1 MLRGWRDEMQ
11 NLKQLGLHPEQMLAD
26 LPAFMNRIICLA
38 DEIGISLSSYVA
50 DHIALRV
57 NSQDIALELHQ
68 AWLAYGTEWSQTI
81 INGRPI
87 VVIGFDKPL
96 RVGDWT
102 IEALELPYP
111 SDKIYPQQGWEHV
124 EFVIPGNAMSPEQLK
139 QSIDITFP
147 ALNWQQLASKGIKVK
162 ASSPAGEHER
172 LPNPTYA
179 FKKDNLCIKLHSHSL
194 AAVIASEQE

>member
-1 MLRGWRDEMQ
+1 MQ

>member
-1 MLRGWRDEMQ
+1 MQ
-11 NLKQLGLHPEQMLAD
+11 SLKQLGLDPEQMLAD
-26 LPAFMNRIICLA
+26 LPLFMNRIIQLA
-38 DEIGISLSSYVA
+38 NEIGISLSEYTA

-57 NSQDIALELHQ
+57 NSRDIALELHQ
-68 AWLAYGTEWSQTI
+68 AWLAYGTEWSKTL

-96 RVGDWT
+96 QVGDWT

-111 SDKIYPQQGWEHV
+111 SDNVYPQQGWEHV
-124 EFVIPGNAMSPEQLK
+124 EFVIPGNAMSIEQL
-139 QSIDITFP
+139 QQTINTTFP
-147 ALNWQQLASKGIKVK
+147 TLDWQQLANKGIKVK

-179 FKKDNLCIKLHSHSL
+179 FKKDNICIKLHSHSL
-194 AAVIASEQE
+194 AAVIASEQQ

>member
-1 MLRGWRDEMQ
+1 MQ

-68 AWLAYGTEWSQTI
+68 AWLVYGTEWSQTI

>member
-68 AWLAYGTEWSQTI
+68 AWLVYGTEWSQTI

>member
-1 MLRGWRDEMQ
+1 MQ

-26 LPAFMNRIICLA
+26 LPAFMDRIIRLA
-38 DEIGISLSSYVA
+38 DEVGISLSSYVA

-124 EFVIPGNAMSPEQLK
+124 EFVIPGNAMSLEQLK

-194 AAVIASEQE
+194 AAVIESEQE

>member
-1 MLRGWRDEMQ
+1 MQ

-26 LPAFMNRIICLA
+26 LPIFMNRIICLA

-68 AWLAYGTEWSQTI
+68 AWLAYGTEWSKAI

-87 VVIGFDKPL
+87 VVIGLDEPL
-96 RVGDWT
+96 QVGDWT

-111 SDKIYPQQGWEHV
+111 SDKVYPQQGWEHV
-124 EFVIPGNAMSPEQLK
+124 EFVIPGNAMSIEQL
-139 QSIDITFP
+139 QQTINTAFP
-147 ALNWQQLASKGIKVK
+147 ALDWQQLATKGIKVK

-179 FKKDNLCIKLHSHSL
+179 FKKDNICIKLHSHSL
-194 AAVIASEQE
+194 AAVIASEQR